1 MRLLLVAIFAALL
14 PASANAAPAL
24 PVSLLTINTA
34 NGPAK
39 FIVEVAADPATQ
51 ERGLM
56 YRRGMAPNAGML
68 FDFHQPAYVSFW
80 MKNTIL
86 PLDMIFIRPD
96 GTIST
101 IAANA
106 KPYSLDL
113 IRSAEAVRAVLEIN
127 AGRAAALGIEPG
139 ERVRHAIFGGR

>member
-1 MRLLLVAIFAALL
+1 MRLLLTAIVALL
-14 PASANAAPAL
+14 LPTCAIAAP
-24 PVSLLTINTA
+24 PTSPLTILTA

-39 FIVEVAADPATQ
+39 FTVELADDPATQ

-56 YRRGMAPNAGML
+56 YRRSMAPNAGML

-106 KPYSLDL
+106 KPYSLNL

-139 ERVRHAIFGGR
+139 ERVRHAIFPRH